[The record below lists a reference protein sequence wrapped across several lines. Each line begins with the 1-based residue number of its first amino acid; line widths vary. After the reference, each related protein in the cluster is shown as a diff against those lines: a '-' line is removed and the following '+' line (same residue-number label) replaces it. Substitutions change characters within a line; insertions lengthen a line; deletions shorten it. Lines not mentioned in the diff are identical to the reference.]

1 MRIILQDWTFWVC
14 AIVCSVWV
22 FKWTAGHTDDIKLQ
36 GWLVVGLNCQVWNW
50 RVFFLKFG
58 TTFTLSHIQKKGIKC
73 TKEEEI
79 RGADMYRILEK
90 LLFLLH
96 PSLLEPYFY
105 GPHPR
110 PKLKEI
116 ILNLFSGFFFACCKT
131 LIASIFTN
139 RL

>member
-1 MRIILQDWTFWVC
+1 MDGRPHRRYKAL
-14 AIVCSVWV
+14 
-22 FKWTAGHTDDIKLQ
+22 AGRWSELSSLKLES
-36 GWLVVGLNCQVWNW
+36 
-50 RVFFLKFG
+50 FFLKFG

-105 GPHPR
+105 GPQGQ
-110 PKLKEI
+110 
-116 ILNLFSGFFFACCKT
+116 N
-131 LIASIFTN
+131 
-139 RL
+139 